1 MEDKKANI
9 IATISIL
16 ALIIVIIVA
25 RVSLKLSKTFYLIAG
40 VDISLILAV
49 ICFLII
55 RRRYNRERKILVSKY
70 VSEGRELRIEYSFLR
85 KVAGV
90 PTKFKLEDLEEATDG
105 FRIQIGK
112 GGSGS
117 VFKGV
122 LKDGS
127 QVAVKR
133 IEGEEKGERE
143 FRSEVAAIASVQHK
157 NLVRLYGYSS
167 VNRQRFLVYAYVPNS
182 SLDHW
187 IFPDRGGN
195 RRARGCLTWD
205 QRYQVAVDVAK
216 ALAYLHHDCRSKILH
231 LDVKPENILL
241 DEDYRAV
248 VTDFGLSKLIARDVS
263 RVVTE
268 IRGTCGYL
276 APEWLLEHGISE
288 KSDVYSY
295 GIVLLE
301 MIGGRRSI
309 MKVEVEETNKKT
321 NKKSKKKK
329 LEYFPRIVNQKMR
342 ERKIMEIVDQRL
354 ELGDEEQVMKLV
366 CVALWCIQEKAKN
379 RPDMAMVIEMLEG
392 RVPVSEPPDSQL
404 VVVDLLAAGD
414 DDDDGAPTGV
424 RRVVEPLASSPS
436 INYSR
441 GASSQHCLSSE
452 MSISGAA
459 LGSGRILGRAVEF
472 GKTHVVR
479 PKGKHQATIVWLHG
493 LGDNG
498 SSWSQLLETLP
509 LPNIKWICPTAP
521 SQPISLFGGFP
532 STAWFDVVGINEDG
546 LDDVEGLDGAA
557 AHVANLLS
565 NEPGDIKLGVGGF
578 SMGAGTSLYS
588 ATCFALGKYGNGNPY
603 PINLSTVIGLSGWLP
618 CAKTLTGKLEEEQ
631 IKNRAASLPILVC
644 HGKGDD
650 VVPYKFGEKS
660 SQALISHGFK
670 KTTFKAYTGLG
681 HYTIPQEMNELCSW
695 LTSNLGLEG

>member
-9 IATISIL
+9 IATISII
-16 ALIIVIIVA
+16 ALLTVIITA
-25 RVSLKLSKTFYLIAG
+25 RVTLKLSKTFYLIAG

-49 ICFLII
+49 ICFLVI

-167 VNRQRFLVYAYVPNS
+167 VNRQRFLVYAYIPNS
-182 SLDHW
+182 SLDVW
-187 IFPDRGGN
+187 IFRN
-195 RRARGCLTWD
+195 RRSRGCLTWD

-241 DEDYRAV
+241 DENYRAV
-248 VTDFGLSKLIARDVS
+248 VTDFGLSKLIARDES

-309 MKVEVEETNKKT
+309 MKVEVEETNKNT

-342 ERKIMEIVDQRL
+342 ERKVMEIVDERV
-354 ELGDEEQVMKLV
+354 EAGDEGQVMKLV

-414 DDDDGAPTGV
+414 DDDATTGV
-424 RRVVEPLASSPS
+424 RRVVEVPRLHIQRERNFRLPS
-436 INYSR
+436 IC
-441 GASSQHCLSSE
+441 SSI
-452 MSISGAA
+452 ISPI
-459 LGSGRILGRAVEF
+459 SPR
-472 GKTHVVR
+472 
-479 PKGKHQATIVWLHG
+479 
-493 LGDNG
+493 
-498 SSWSQLLETLP
+498 WSQLLETLP

-546 LDDVEGLDGAA
+546 PDDVEGLDVAA

-565 NEPGDIKLGVGGF
+565 NEPSDIKLGVGGF

-588 ATCFALGKYGNGNPY
+588 ATCFAVGKYGNGNPY
-603 PINLSTVIGLSGWLP
+603 PINLSTAIGLSGWLP
-618 CAKTLTGKLEEEQ
+618 CVKTLAGKLEEEQ

-660 SQALISHGFK
+660 SEALISHGFK
-670 KTTFKAYTGLG
+670 KTTFKAYSGLG
-681 HYTIPQEMNELCSW
+681 HYTIPQEMDELCAW
-695 LTSNLGLEG
+695 LTSNLGLQG

>member
-9 IATISIL
+9 IATLTIL
-16 ALIIVIIVA
+16 SLLLVIIAA
-25 RVSLKLSKTFYLIAG
+25 RVYLKLSKPFYLLAG

-49 ICFLII
+49 FCFLVI
-55 RRRYNRERKILVSKY
+55 RSRYNRERKNLESRYI
-70 VSEGRELRIEYSFLR
+70 SEGRELRIEYSFLR

-105 FRIQIGK
+105 FRVQIGK

-167 VNRQRFLVYAYVPNS
+167 VNRYRFLVYEYIPNS
-182 SLDHW
+182 SLDVW
-187 IFPDRGGN
+187 IFPGK
-195 RRARGCLTWD
+195 RRLGGCLTWD
-205 QRYQVAVDVAK
+205 QRYQVAIDVAK
-216 ALAYLHHDCRSKILH
+216 ALSYLHNDCRSKILH

-248 VTDFGLSKLIARDVS
+248 VTDFGLSKLVARDES

-309 MKVEVEETNKKT
+309 TRVENKRT
-321 NKKSKKKK
+321 KKKK

-342 ERKIMEIVDQRL
+342 ERRVMEIVDQRL
-354 ELGDEEQVMKLV
+354 IEAKEVGDEGQVMKLT
-366 CVALWCIQEKAKN
+366 L
-379 RPDMAMVIEMLEG
+379 PSYSL
-392 RVPVSEPPDSQL
+392 RV
-404 VVVDLLAAGD
+404 LLLHSIACH
-414 DDDDGAPTGV
+414 PT
-424 RRVVEPLASSPS
+424 
-436 INYSR
+436 
-441 GASSQHCLSSE
+441 
-452 MSISGAA
+452 MSLSGAA
-459 LGSGRILGRAVEF
+459 AVGSSRNLKRAVEF

-498 SSWSQLLETLP
+498 SSWSQILETLP

-532 STAWFDVVGINEDG
+532 STAWFDVVDLTENGP
-546 LDDVEGLDGAA
+546 DDVEGLDVAA
-557 AHVANLLS
+557 AHVANLLA
-565 NEPGDIKLGVGGF
+565 NEPADIKLGVGGF

-603 PINLSTVIGLSGWLP
+603 PINLSAVIGLSGWLP

-650 VVPYKFGEKS
+650 VVPFKFGEKS
-660 SQALISHGFK
+660 SQALLSHGFK
-670 KTTFKAYTGLG
+670 KTTFKAYGALG
-681 HYTIPQEMNELCSW
+681 HYTIPQETEDVCAW
-695 LTSNLGLEG
+695 LTSTLGLEG

>member
-16 ALIIVIIVA
+16 ALIIVIITA
-25 RVSLKLSKTFYLIAG
+25 RVTLKLSKTFYLIAG

-49 ICFLII
+49 ICFLVI

-167 VNRQRFLVYAYVPNS
+167 VNRQRFLVYAYIPNS
-182 SLDHW
+182 SLDVW
-187 IFPDRGGN
+187 IFRN
-195 RRARGCLTWD
+195 RRSRGCLTWD

-241 DEDYRAV
+241 DENYRAV
-248 VTDFGLSKLIARDVS
+248 VTDFGLSKLIARDES

-321 NKKSKKKK
+321 NEKSKKKK

-342 ERKIMEIVDQRL
+342 ERKVMEIVDERV
-354 ELGDEEQVMKLV
+354 EAGDEEQVMKLV

-414 DDDDGAPTGV
+414 DDDATNGV
-424 RRVVEPLASSPS
+424 RRVVEVPRLHIQRERHFRLPS
-436 INYSR
+436 IC
-441 GASSQHCLSSE
+441 SSI
-452 MSISGAA
+452 IS
-459 LGSGRILGRAVEF
+459 
-472 GKTHVVR
+472 
-479 PKGKHQATIVWLHG
+479 
-493 LGDNG
+493 
-498 SSWSQLLETLP
+498 
-509 LPNIKWICPTAP
+509 
-521 SQPISLFGGFP
+521 PISP
-532 STAWFDVVGINEDG
+532 
-546 LDDVEGLDGAA
+546 
-557 AHVANLLS
+557 
-565 NEPGDIKLGVGGF
+565 
-578 SMGAGTSLYS
+578 
-588 ATCFALGKYGNGNPY
+588 
-603 PINLSTVIGLSGWLP
+603 
-618 CAKTLTGKLEEEQ
+618 
-631 IKNRAASLPILVC
+631 R
-644 HGKGDD
+644 
-650 VVPYKFGEKS
+650 
-660 SQALISHGFK
+660 
-670 KTTFKAYTGLG
+670 
-681 HYTIPQEMNELCSW
+681 
-695 LTSNLGLEG
+695 

>member
-16 ALIIVIIVA
+16 ALIIVIITA
-25 RVSLKLSKTFYLIAG
+25 RVTLKLSKTFYLIAG

-49 ICFLII
+49 ICFLVI

-167 VNRQRFLVYAYVPNS
+167 VNRQRFLVYAYIPNS
-182 SLDHW
+182 SLDVW
-187 IFPDRGGN
+187 IFRN
-195 RRARGCLTWD
+195 RRSRGCLTWD

-241 DEDYRAV
+241 DENYRAV
-248 VTDFGLSKLIARDVS
+248 VTDFGLSKLIARDES

-321 NKKSKKKK
+321 NEKSKKKK

-342 ERKIMEIVDQRL
+342 ERKVMEIVDERV
-354 ELGDEEQVMKLV
+354 EAGDEGQVMKLV

-414 DDDDGAPTGV
+414 DDDATTGV
-424 RRVVEPLASSPS
+424 RRVVETVLLSPS
-436 INYSR
+436 
-441 GASSQHCLSSE
+441 ASSQHCLLSE

-546 LDDVEGLDGAA
+546 PDDVEGLDVAA

-565 NEPGDIKLGVGGF
+565 NEPSDIKLGVGGF

-588 ATCFALGKYGNGNPY
+588 ATCFATGKYGNGNPY

-618 CAKTLTGKLEEEQ
+618 CAKTLAGKLEEEQ

-660 SQALISHGFK
+660 SEALISHGFK
-670 KTTFKAYTGLG
+670 KTTFKAYNGLG
-681 HYTIPQEMNELCSW
+681 HYTIPQEMDELCAW
-695 LTSNLGLEG
+695 LTSNLGLQG

>member
-16 ALIIVIIVA
+16 ALIIVIITA
-25 RVSLKLSKTFYLIAG
+25 RVTLKLSKTFYLIAG

-49 ICFLII
+49 ICFLVI

-167 VNRQRFLVYAYVPNS
+167 VNRQRFLVYAYIPNS
-182 SLDHW
+182 SLDVW
-187 IFPDRGGN
+187 IFRN
-195 RRARGCLTWD
+195 RRSRGCLTWD

-241 DEDYRAV
+241 DENYRAV
-248 VTDFGLSKLIARDVS
+248 VTDFGLSKLIARDES

-321 NKKSKKKK
+321 NEKSKKKK

-342 ERKIMEIVDQRL
+342 ERKVMEIVDERV
-354 ELGDEEQVMKLV
+354 EAGDEGQVMKLV

-414 DDDDGAPTGV
+414 DDDATTGV
-424 RRVVEPLASSPS
+424 RRVVEVPRLHIQRERHFRLPS
-436 INYSR
+436 IC
-441 GASSQHCLSSE
+441 SSI
-452 MSISGAA
+452 ISPI
-459 LGSGRILGRAVEF
+459 SPR
-472 GKTHVVR
+472 
-479 PKGKHQATIVWLHG
+479 
-493 LGDNG
+493 
-498 SSWSQLLETLP
+498 WSQLLETLP

-546 LDDVEGLDGAA
+546 PDDVEGLDVAA

-565 NEPGDIKLGVGGF
+565 NEPSDIKLGVGGF

-588 ATCFALGKYGNGNPY
+588 ATCFATGKYGNGNPY

-618 CAKTLTGKLEEEQ
+618 CAKTLAGKLEEEQ

-660 SQALISHGFK
+660 SEALISHGFK
-670 KTTFKAYTGLG
+670 KTTFKAYNGLG
-681 HYTIPQEMNELCSW
+681 HYTIPQEMDELCAW
-695 LTSNLGLEG
+695 LTSNLGLQG

>member
-16 ALIIVIIVA
+16 ALIIVIITA
-25 RVSLKLSKTFYLIAG
+25 RVTLKLSKTFYLIAG
-40 VDISLILAV
+40 VDVSLILAV
-49 ICFLII
+49 ICFLVI

-167 VNRQRFLVYAYVPNS
+167 VNRQRFLVYAYIPNS
-182 SLDHW
+182 SLDVW
-187 IFPDRGGN
+187 IFRN
-195 RRARGCLTWD
+195 RRSRGCLTWD

-241 DEDYRAV
+241 DENYRAV
-248 VTDFGLSKLIARDVS
+248 VTDFGLSKLIARDES

-321 NKKSKKKK
+321 NEKSKKKK

-342 ERKIMEIVDQRL
+342 ERKVMEIVDEQVDA
-354 ELGDEEQVMKLV
+354 GDEGQVMKLV

-414 DDDDGAPTGV
+414 DDDAKTGV
-424 RRVVEPLASSPS
+424 RRVVEVPRLHIQRERNFRLPS
-436 INYSR
+436 IC
-441 GASSQHCLSSE
+441 SSI
-452 MSISGAA
+452 ISPI
-459 LGSGRILGRAVEF
+459 SPR
-472 GKTHVVR
+472 
-479 PKGKHQATIVWLHG
+479 
-493 LGDNG
+493 
-498 SSWSQLLETLP
+498 WSQLLETLP

-546 LDDVEGLDGAA
+546 PDDVEGLDVAA

-565 NEPGDIKLGVGGF
+565 NEPSDIKLGVGGF

-588 ATCFALGKYGNGNPY
+588 ATCFATGKYGNGNPY

-618 CAKTLTGKLEEEQ
+618 CAKTLAGKLEEEQ

-660 SQALISHGFK
+660 SEALISHGFK
-670 KTTFKAYTGLG
+670 KTTFKAYSGLG
-681 HYTIPQEMNELCSW
+681 HYTIPQEMDELCAW
-695 LTSNLGLEG
+695 LTSNLGLQG

>member
-1 MEDKKANI
+1 MEDKKAKI
-9 IATISIL
+9 IATILIL
-16 ALIIVIIVA
+16 ALVVVIIAA

-55 RRRYNRERKILVSKY
+55 RSRYNKERKLLVSRF

-105 FRIQIGK
+105 FRSLIGK

-167 VNRQRFLVYAYVPNS
+167 STSANRPRFLVYDYILNS
-182 SLDHW
+182 SLDIW
-187 IFPDRGGN
+187 IFPERGN
-195 RRARGCLTWD
+195 RGRSVGGCLSWE
-205 QRYQVAVDVAK
+205 QRYQVAIDVAK

-241 DEDYRAV
+241 DENFRAV
-248 VTDFGLSKLIARDVS
+248 VTDFGLSKLIARDES
-263 RVVTE
+263 RVLTD
-268 IRGTCGYL
+268 IRGTRGYL

-309 MKVEVEETNKKT
+309 SRVEVKET
-321 NKKSKKKK
+321 KKKK

-354 ELGDEEQVMKLV
+354 IEVNEVDEEEVMKLV
-366 CVALWCIQEKAKN
+366 CVALWCIQEKSKK
-379 RPDMAMVIEMLEG
+379 RPDMTMVIEMLEG
-392 RVPVSEPPDSQL
+392 RVPVNEPPDSDV
-404 VVVDLLAAGD
+404 VVVDLLAAD
-414 DDDDGAPTGV
+414 DDDASTGV
-424 RRVVEPLASSPS
+424 RRVVNIPKLQIHRER
-436 INYSR
+436 NFR
-441 GASSQHCLSSE
+441 LSSICS
-452 MSISGAA
+452 SIIS
-459 LGSGRILGRAVEF
+459 
-472 GKTHVVR
+472 
-479 PKGKHQATIVWLHG
+479 
-493 LGDNG
+493 
-498 SSWSQLLETLP
+498 
-509 LPNIKWICPTAP
+509 
-521 SQPISLFGGFP
+521 PISP
-532 STAWFDVVGINEDG
+532 
-546 LDDVEGLDGAA
+546 
-557 AHVANLLS
+557 
-565 NEPGDIKLGVGGF
+565 
-578 SMGAGTSLYS
+578 
-588 ATCFALGKYGNGNPY
+588 
-603 PINLSTVIGLSGWLP
+603 
-618 CAKTLTGKLEEEQ
+618 
-631 IKNRAASLPILVC
+631 R
-644 HGKGDD
+644 
-650 VVPYKFGEKS
+650 
-660 SQALISHGFK
+660 
-670 KTTFKAYTGLG
+670 
-681 HYTIPQEMNELCSW
+681 
-695 LTSNLGLEG
+695 

>member
-9 IATISIL
+9 IATLTVLSL
-16 ALIIVIIVA
+16 LLVIIAA
-25 RVSLKLSKTFYLIAG
+25 RVYLKLSKPFYLLAG

-49 ICFLII
+49 FCFLVI
-55 RRRYNRERKILVSKY
+55 RSRYNRERKNLESRYI
-70 VSEGRELRIEYSFLR
+70 SEGRELRIEYSFLR

-105 FRIQIGK
+105 FRVQIGK

-157 NLVRLYGYSS
+157 NLVRLY
-167 VNRQRFLVYAYVPNS
+167 
-182 SLDHW
+182 
-187 IFPDRGGN
+187 
-195 RRARGCLTWD
+195 
-205 QRYQVAVDVAK
+205 
-216 ALAYLHHDCRSKILH
+216 
-231 LDVKPENILL
+231 ENK
-241 DEDYRAV
+241 R
-248 VTDFGLSKLIARDVS
+248 T
-263 RVVTE
+263 
-268 IRGTCGYL
+268 
-276 APEWLLEHGISE
+276 
-288 KSDVYSY
+288 
-295 GIVLLE
+295 
-301 MIGGRRSI
+301 
-309 MKVEVEETNKKT
+309 
-321 NKKSKKKK
+321 KKKK

-342 ERKIMEIVDQRL
+342 ERRVMEIVDQRL
-354 ELGDEEQVMKLV
+354 MEAKEVDDEGQVMKLV

-379 RPDMAMVIEMLEG
+379 RPDMATVVEMLEG
-392 RVPVSEPPDSQL
+392 RVTVNEPPDSKL
-404 VVVDLLAAGD
+404 VVVDLLAAAGGD
-414 DDDDGAPTGV
+414 DDDVDDVTTGT
-424 RRVVEPLASSPS
+424 SPS
-436 INYSR
+436 LDPSR
-441 GASSQHCLSSE
+441 GISLRVLLLHSIACHPT
-452 MSISGAA
+452 MSLSGAA
-459 LGSGRILGRAVEF
+459 AVGSSRNLRRAVEF

-498 SSWSQLLETLP
+498 SSWSQILETLP

-532 STAWFDVVGINEDG
+532 STAWFDVVDLTEDG
-546 LDDVEGLDGAA
+546 PDDVEGLDVTA

-565 NEPGDIKLGVGGF
+565 NEPADIKLGVGGF

-603 PINLSTVIGLSGWLP
+603 PINLSAVIGLSGWLP

-650 VVPYKFGEKS
+650 VVPFKFGEKS
-660 SQALISHGFK
+660 SQALIAHGFK
-670 KTTFKAYTGLG
+670 KTTFKAYSALG
-681 HYTIPQEMNELCSW
+681 HYTIPQETDDLCAW
-695 LTSNLGLEG
+695 LTSTLGLEG

>member
-16 ALIIVIIVA
+16 ALLIVIIVA
-25 RVSLKLSKTFYLIAG
+25 RVTLKLSKTFYLIAG

-70 VSEGRELRIEYSFLR
+70 VSEGKELRIEYSFLR

-167 VNRQRFLVYAYVPNS
+167 VNRQRFLVYEFIPNS
-182 SLDHW
+182 SLDVW
-187 IFPDRGGN
+187 IFRS
-195 RRARGCLTWD
+195 RRVRGCLTWD

-241 DEDYRAV
+241 DENYKAV
-248 VTDFGLSKLIARDVS
+248 VTDFGLSKLIARDQS

-309 MKVEVEETNKKT
+309 MKVE

-342 ERKIMEIVDQRL
+342 EKKVMEIVDERL
-354 ELGDEEQVMKLV
+354 VEAREVSDEGQVMKLV

-404 VVVDLLAAGD
+404 VVVDLLAD
-414 DDDDGAPTGV
+414 DDDDATTGV
-424 RRVVEPLASSPS
+424 RRVVDVPRLHIQRERNFRLPS
-436 INYSR
+436 IC
-441 GASSQHCLSSE
+441 SSI
-452 MSISGAA
+452 IS
-459 LGSGRILGRAVEF
+459 
-472 GKTHVVR
+472 
-479 PKGKHQATIVWLHG
+479 
-493 LGDNG
+493 
-498 SSWSQLLETLP
+498 
-509 LPNIKWICPTAP
+509 
-521 SQPISLFGGFP
+521 PISP
-532 STAWFDVVGINEDG
+532 
-546 LDDVEGLDGAA
+546 
-557 AHVANLLS
+557 
-565 NEPGDIKLGVGGF
+565 
-578 SMGAGTSLYS
+578 
-588 ATCFALGKYGNGNPY
+588 
-603 PINLSTVIGLSGWLP
+603 
-618 CAKTLTGKLEEEQ
+618 
-631 IKNRAASLPILVC
+631 R
-644 HGKGDD
+644 
-650 VVPYKFGEKS
+650 
-660 SQALISHGFK
+660 
-670 KTTFKAYTGLG
+670 
-681 HYTIPQEMNELCSW
+681 
-695 LTSNLGLEG
+695 

>member
-16 ALIIVIIVA
+16 ALIIVIITA
-25 RVSLKLSKTFYLIAG
+25 RVTLKLSKTFYLIAG
-40 VDISLILAV
+40 VDVSLILAV
-49 ICFLII
+49 ICFLVI

-167 VNRQRFLVYAYVPNS
+167 VNRQRFLVYAYIPNS
-182 SLDHW
+182 SLDVW
-187 IFPDRGGN
+187 IFRN
-195 RRARGCLTWD
+195 RRSRGCLTWD

-241 DEDYRAV
+241 DENYKAV
-248 VTDFGLSKLIARDVS
+248 VTDFGLSKLIARDES

-321 NKKSKKKK
+321 NEKSKKKK

-342 ERKIMEIVDQRL
+342 ERKVMEIVDERV
-354 ELGDEEQVMKLV
+354 EAGDEGQVMKLV

-414 DDDDGAPTGV
+414 DDDATNGV
-424 RRVVEPLASSPS
+424 RRVVEVPRLHIQRERHFRLPS
-436 INYSR
+436 IC
-441 GASSQHCLSSE
+441 SSI
-452 MSISGAA
+452 ISPI
-459 LGSGRILGRAVEF
+459 SPR
-472 GKTHVVR
+472 
-479 PKGKHQATIVWLHG
+479 
-493 LGDNG
+493 
-498 SSWSQLLETLP
+498 WSQLLETLP

-546 LDDVEGLDGAA
+546 PDDVEGLDVAA

-565 NEPGDIKLGVGGF
+565 NEPSDIKLGVGGF

-588 ATCFALGKYGNGNPY
+588 ATCFATGKYGNGNPY

-618 CAKTLTGKLEEEQ
+618 CAKTLAGKLEEEQ
-631 IKNRAASLPILVC
+631 IKNRATSLPILVC

-660 SQALISHGFK
+660 SEALISHGFK
-670 KTTFKAYTGLG
+670 KTTFKAYNGLG
-681 HYTIPQEMNELCSW
+681 HYTIPQEMDELCAW
-695 LTSNLGLEG
+695 LTSNLGLQG

>member
-16 ALIIVIIVA
+16 ALVVVIIAA

-40 VDISLILAV
+40 VGISLILAV

-167 VNRQRFLVYAYVPNS
+167 VNPQRFLVYAYIPNS
-182 SLDHW
+182 SLDLW
-187 IFPDRGGN
+187 IFQDRGGN

-205 QRYQVAVDVAK
+205 QRYQVGVDVAK

-241 DEDYRAV
+241 DENYRAV

-309 MKVEVEETNKKT
+309 MKVEAEETNKKT

-342 ERKIMEIVDQRL
+342 ERKVMEIVDQRL
-354 ELGDEEQVMKLV
+354 EVGDEEQVMKLV

-414 DDDDGAPTGV
+414 DDDDDGATTGV
-424 RRVVEPLASSPS
+424 RRVVDVPRLHIQRERNFRLPS
-436 INYSR
+436 IC
-441 GASSQHCLSSE
+441 SSI
-452 MSISGAA
+452 IS
-459 LGSGRILGRAVEF
+459 
-472 GKTHVVR
+472 
-479 PKGKHQATIVWLHG
+479 
-493 LGDNG
+493 
-498 SSWSQLLETLP
+498 
-509 LPNIKWICPTAP
+509 
-521 SQPISLFGGFP
+521 PISP
-532 STAWFDVVGINEDG
+532 
-546 LDDVEGLDGAA
+546 
-557 AHVANLLS
+557 
-565 NEPGDIKLGVGGF
+565 
-578 SMGAGTSLYS
+578 
-588 ATCFALGKYGNGNPY
+588 
-603 PINLSTVIGLSGWLP
+603 
-618 CAKTLTGKLEEEQ
+618 
-631 IKNRAASLPILVC
+631 R
-644 HGKGDD
+644 
-650 VVPYKFGEKS
+650 
-660 SQALISHGFK
+660 
-670 KTTFKAYTGLG
+670 
-681 HYTIPQEMNELCSW
+681 
-695 LTSNLGLEG
+695 

>member
-16 ALIIVIIVA
+16 ALLIVIIAA
-25 RVSLKLSKTFYLIAG
+25 RVSLKLSRTFFLIAG

-55 RRRYNRERKILVSKY
+55 RYRYNRERKLLESRY

-105 FRIQIGK
+105 FRCLIGK

-133 IEGEEKGERE
+133 IEGEEIKGERE

-157 NLVRLYGYSS
+157 NLVRLFGFSS
-167 VNRQRFLVYAYVPNS
+167 VNRQRFLVYEFIANS
-182 SLDHW
+182 SLDIW
-187 IFPDRGGN
+187 IFPAKGN
-195 RRARGCLTWD
+195 RRCGGGCLSWD
-205 QRYQVAVDVAK
+205 QRYQVAIDVAK

-241 DEDYRAV
+241 DENYRAV
-248 VTDFGLSKLIARDVS
+248 VTDFGLSKLIARDES
-263 RVVTE
+263 RVLTD
-268 IRGTCGYL
+268 IRGTRGYL

-309 MKVEVEETNKKT
+309 SRVEVEETKTNTLCNKK
-321 NKKSKKKK
+321 KKKKKKK

-342 ERKIMEIVDQRL
+342 ERKVMEIVDERMI
-354 ELGDEEQVMKLV
+354 EAKEVDDEGQVMKLV

-392 RVPVSEPPDSQL
+392 RVPVNEPPDSEV
-404 VVVDLLAAGD
+404 VVVDLLAAD
-414 DDDDGAPTGV
+414 DDDDAATGV
-424 RRVVEPLASSPS
+424 RRVVDIPRLHIQRERNFRLPS
-436 INYSR
+436 IC
-441 GASSQHCLSSE
+441 SSI
-452 MSISGAA
+452 IS
-459 LGSGRILGRAVEF
+459 
-472 GKTHVVR
+472 
-479 PKGKHQATIVWLHG
+479 
-493 LGDNG
+493 
-498 SSWSQLLETLP
+498 
-509 LPNIKWICPTAP
+509 
-521 SQPISLFGGFP
+521 PISP
-532 STAWFDVVGINEDG
+532 
-546 LDDVEGLDGAA
+546 
-557 AHVANLLS
+557 
-565 NEPGDIKLGVGGF
+565 
-578 SMGAGTSLYS
+578 
-588 ATCFALGKYGNGNPY
+588 
-603 PINLSTVIGLSGWLP
+603 
-618 CAKTLTGKLEEEQ
+618 
-631 IKNRAASLPILVC
+631 R
-644 HGKGDD
+644 
-650 VVPYKFGEKS
+650 
-660 SQALISHGFK
+660 
-670 KTTFKAYTGLG
+670 
-681 HYTIPQEMNELCSW
+681 
-695 LTSNLGLEG
+695 

>member
-9 IATISIL
+9 IATISII
-16 ALIIVIIVA
+16 ALLIVIITA
-25 RVSLKLSKTFYLIAG
+25 RVTLKLSKTFYLIAG

-49 ICFLII
+49 ICFLVI

-143 FRSEVAAIASVQHK
+143 FRSE
-157 NLVRLYGYSS
+157 
-167 VNRQRFLVYAYVPNS
+167 
-182 SLDHW
+182 
-187 IFPDRGGN
+187 
-195 RRARGCLTWD
+195 
-205 QRYQVAVDVAK
+205 
-216 ALAYLHHDCRSKILH
+216 
-231 LDVKPENILL
+231 
-241 DEDYRAV
+241 
-248 VTDFGLSKLIARDVS
+248 
-263 RVVTE
+263 
-268 IRGTCGYL
+268 
-276 APEWLLEHGISE
+276 
-288 KSDVYSY
+288 
-295 GIVLLE
+295 
-301 MIGGRRSI
+301 
-309 MKVEVEETNKKT
+309 
-321 NKKSKKKK
+321 KKK

-342 ERKIMEIVDQRL
+342 ERKVMEIVDERV
-354 ELGDEEQVMKLV
+354 EAGDEGQVMKLV
-366 CVALWCIQEKAKN
+366 CVALWCLQEKAKN

-414 DDDDGAPTGV
+414 DDDATTGV
-424 RRVVEPLASSPS
+424 RRVVETVLLSPS
-436 INYSR
+436 
-441 GASSQHCLSSE
+441 ASSQHCLLSE
-452 MSISGAA
+452 MSISGGA

-546 LDDVEGLDGAA
+546 PDDVEGLDVAA

-565 NEPGDIKLGVGGF
+565 NEPSDIKLGVGGF

-603 PINLSTVIGLSGWLP
+603 PINLSTAIGLSGWLP
-618 CAKTLTGKLEEEQ
+618 CAKTLAGKLEEEQ
-631 IKNRAASLPILVC
+631 IKNRAALLPILVC

-660 SQALISHGFK
+660 SEALISHGFK
-670 KTTFKAYTGLG
+670 KTTFKAYSGLG
-681 HYTIPQEMNELCSW
+681 HYTIPQEMDELCAW
-695 LTSNLGLEG
+695 LTSNLSLQG

>member
-9 IATISIL
+9 IATISII
-16 ALIIVIIVA
+16 ALLIVIITA
-25 RVSLKLSKTFYLIAG
+25 RVTLKLSKTFYLIAG

-49 ICFLII
+49 ICFLVI

-167 VNRQRFLVYAYVPNS
+167 VNRQRFLVYAYIPNS
-182 SLDHW
+182 SLDVW
-187 IFPDRGGN
+187 IFRN
-195 RRARGCLTWD
+195 RRSRGCLTWD

-241 DEDYRAV
+241 DENYRAV
-248 VTDFGLSKLIARDVS
+248 VTDFGLSKLIARDES

-309 MKVEVEETNKKT
+309 MKVEVEETNKNT

-342 ERKIMEIVDQRL
+342 ERKVMEIVDERV
-354 ELGDEEQVMKLV
+354 EAGDEGQVMKLV
-366 CVALWCIQEKAKN
+366 CVALWCLQEKAKN

-414 DDDDGAPTGV
+414 DDDATTGV
-424 RRVVEPLASSPS
+424 RRVVEVPRLHIQRERNFRLPS
-436 INYSR
+436 IC
-441 GASSQHCLSSE
+441 SSI
-452 MSISGAA
+452 ISPI
-459 LGSGRILGRAVEF
+459 SPR
-472 GKTHVVR
+472 
-479 PKGKHQATIVWLHG
+479 
-493 LGDNG
+493 
-498 SSWSQLLETLP
+498 WSQLLETLP

-546 LDDVEGLDGAA
+546 PDDVEGLDVAA

-565 NEPGDIKLGVGGF
+565 NEPSDIKLGVGGF

-603 PINLSTVIGLSGWLP
+603 PINLSTAIGLSGWLP
-618 CAKTLTGKLEEEQ
+618 CAKTLAGKLEEEQ
-631 IKNRAASLPILVC
+631 IKNRAALLPILVC

-660 SQALISHGFK
+660 SEALISHGFK
-670 KTTFKAYTGLG
+670 KTTFKAYSGLG
-681 HYTIPQEMNELCSW
+681 HYTIPQEMDELCAW
-695 LTSNLGLEG
+695 LTSNLSLQG